1 MFLDNEEHMEGEVDN
16 FNVIY
21 SDVITFIAALFI
33 LLFSLTYS
41 DSTGSSSLEV
51 LSLSKKQEQQQEQR
65 IERKVEVDELLEKQ
79 LSQFITHSVM
89 QQRIKIQ
96 LNDPILF
103 KTNSATLNKRS
114 KLILKHVAQLLAQ
127 VKGTVVVQGESSKAE
142 ASQKMSLSYKRAK
155 AVCDYLI
162 DSNLMASDQLII
174 QNPLQ
179 EKETLLPA
187 YMKQRVQLYVLRVKS
202 K

>member
-1 MFLDNEEHMEGEVDN
+1 MFLDGEEHMEGEVDN

-21 SDVITFIAALFI
+21 SDVITFVAALFI

-65 IERKVEVDELLEKQ
+65 IEKKVEVDDLVEKQ
-79 LSQFITHSVM
+79 LSQFITQSVI
-89 QQRIKIQ
+89 QQRVKIQ

-103 KTNSATLNKRS
+103 KTNSAILSKRS
-114 KLILKHVAQLLAQ
+114 KLILKHVAKLLQ
-127 VKGTVVVQGESSKAE
+127 QIKGTVIVQGQASKE
-142 ASQKMSLSYKRAK
+142 EIDEKMNLSYKRAK
-155 AVCDYLI
+155 VVCDYLI
-162 DSNLMASDQLII
+162 DSNLIAADQLVI
-174 QNPLQ
+174 QNTYKEQ
-179 EKETLLPA
+179 EMLLPA
-187 YMKQRVQLYVLRVKS
+187 FMKQRVQLFVLRVKS

>member
-1 MFLDNEEHMEGEVDN
+1 MFLDGEEHMEGEVDN

-65 IERKVEVDELLEKQ
+65 IEKKVEVDELLEKQ
-79 LSQFITHSVM
+79 LSQFITTSVL
-89 QQRIKIQ
+89 QQRVKIQ

-103 KTNSATLNKRS
+103 KTNSAALSKRS
-114 KLILKHVAQLLAQ
+114 KLILKHVAQLLTQ
-127 VKGTVVVQGESSKAE
+127 VKGTVIVQGESSKAE
-142 ASQKMSLSYKRAK
+142 ASQNMSLSYKRAK

-174 QNPLQ
+174 QNPFQ

-202 K
+202 N